1 MIAHLHPSKT
11 LISNLVLSQ
20 TLQLLAF
27 AQAGKLRVLLVAP
40 ERLHS
45 SVLAQALAPILPLPL
60 VCIDEAHC
68 VSEWGH
74 NFRSAYFR
82 RVCCK
87 NLLVSQLR
95 LYRVDRTTLPAQQ
108 FLRCLCYEALL
119 QILLTTARRPVTPCR
134 RPDL

>member
-1 MIAHLHPSKT
+1 M
-11 LISNLVLSQ
+11 LSE
-20 TLQLLAF
+20 TLQYVMH

-45 SVLAQALAPILPLPL
+45 SVLAQALAPIRPLPL

-82 RVCCK
+82 WALRSNLHVSHLCVDQVQCK
-87 NLLVSQLR
+87 HVFGSSGGHSN
-95 LYRVDRTTLPAQQ
+95 
-108 FLRCLCYEALL
+108 ALF
-119 QILLTTARRPVTPCR
+119 
-134 RPDL
+134 

>member
-1 MIAHLHPSKT
+1 M
-11 LISNLVLSQ
+11 
-20 TLQLLAF
+20 
-27 AQAGKLRVLLVAP
+27 LLVAP

-82 RVCCK
+82 RVPCENPLFPAIRFGAQDSDTAACMAVLTDEVICSCMR
-87 NLLVSQLR
+87 LLSSKCPQLCGA
-95 LYRVDRTTLPAQQ
+95 T
-108 FLRCLCYEALL
+108 L
-119 QILLTTARRPVTPCR
+119 QIRLAMISG
-134 RPDL
+134 